1 MKLVKSMDAGPIYH
15 QETIK
20 FDATNLPTK
29 DDIYQ
34 TLATSG
40 AKWLNAHLEDLPTST
55 PQNDAFATFTSK
67 LNKTFSPLK
76 PDSKPAHVLLNE
88 IRAFYGFPKSTYTF
102 FNTECIIL
110 SAHIL
115 KADSYN
121 TSKKELSLLCSDGD
135 YLVIDKLQP
144 LGRKP
149 MDAKSF
155 LNGYTK

>member
-1 MKLVKSMDAGPIYH
+1 MLDQSIIRKLSNSTRQIFPLKTTS
-15 QETIK
+15 TRL
-20 FDATNLPTK
+20 LPPLV
-29 DDIYQ
+29 Q
-34 TLATSG
+34 
-40 AKWLNAHLEDLPTST
+40 KWLNAHLEDLPTST